1 MNFPAKKSK
10 AQYDAFTRYM
20 SIIEACTIMYYN
32 VNIIYIMQASTSKL
46 SDQHGYMAGFH
57 CDQSLCDQRMNFA

>member
-1 MNFPAKKSK
+1 MKSSTSK
-10 AQYDAFTRYM
+10 TGLTRIYEHHRSM
-20 SIIEACTIMYYN
+20 HYY
-32 VNIIYIMQASTSKL
+32 VLQCQHNIYHASTSKF

>member
-1 MNFPAKKSK
+1 MMHLHA
-10 AQYDAFTRYM
+10 YM

-32 VNIIYIMQASTSKL
+32 VNTIYIMQVSTSKL

-57 CDQSLCDQRMNFA
+57 CDQSLCDQGMNFA